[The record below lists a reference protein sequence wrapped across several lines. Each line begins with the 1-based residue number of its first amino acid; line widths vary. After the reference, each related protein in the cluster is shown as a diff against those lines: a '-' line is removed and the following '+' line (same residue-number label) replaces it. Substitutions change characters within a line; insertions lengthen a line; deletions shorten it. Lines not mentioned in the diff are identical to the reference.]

1 MCCIAALATCILI
14 THVAGVDCIAQ
25 EVQLS
30 SAFRCRK
37 MYNVFIK
44 YFAPIF
50 ILIILFSSI
59 VYVFGLISM

>member
-1 MCCIAALATCILI
+1 M
-14 THVAGVDCIAQ
+14 DCIAQ

-59 VYVFGLISM
+59 AYVFGLISM